1 MSVSDSLQRSTWLG
15 PIMGATLSV
24 VLGLICFDSIMPIT
38 EALRHKSYDLSFHL
52 RPRTIPDEAVLVYM
66 DDASYQEFNP
76 NYGRWDRALH
86 AKLLDRLTNEGA
98 KVVVF
103 DIIFSEANTE
113 DPKADAAFEAAIER
127 NGNVILG
134 ADVVTAGSSYELK
147 NAEML
152 VLPHEPFEFAAASTG
167 SVQLHQD
174 TDFVVRKHYHSD
186 SMNPDITSM
195 TWEAAMW
202 AESPHIESPESASA
216 KEAQN
221 AWVNYYGEPRSLPSV
236 SYSQAIAADQLP
248 EGIFRDKI
256 VLVGAN
262 IRTGEGID
270 RKDEFRNPFV
280 DWQYVSQTDQ
290 FMPGVEVH
298 ATILLNLF
306 RGDWLRSVPLGYQA
320 MLFTLSG
327 LVFGLGIGRIRPLP
341 AFPVTLVSMA
351 LVVVIAQWLFQQY
364 RYWFPWLIIVVVQIP
379 VAMFWSI
386 TFNAARLYVQR
397 QLLRQSLNL
406 YLSPRLVKA
415 FLNRKDRNFLKP
427 GAEKQEVTILFSDI
441 AGFTAATEGMD
452 SDELARS
459 MNEYFQCMV
468 ENGIHP
474 QDGTVIKFIG
484 DSIFALWNA
493 PESQNDHALRACKAA
508 LELGLQPF
516 EFRED
521 NPIKTRIGIHT
532 GVANVGNF
540 GSDNRVDYTAIGENI
555 NLASRIEGLNKYL
568 RTNIL
573 ISAHTK
579 EKASEGLGA
588 VRYLGQFRLS
598 GFEKTIGIYELMQ
611 PTHAFLTDQKL
622 QQDFD
627 EAIKKHDQGDVSSA
641 ITLFSAIL
649 KKCPHDG
656 PCQFYLKR
664 CQDAQSNLTDSF
676 DPKQIVIAEK

>member
-1 MSVSDSLQRSTWLG
+1 
-15 PIMGATLSV
+15 MGATLSV

-38 EALRHKSYDLSFHL
+38 ETLRHKSYDLSFHL
-52 RPRTIPDEAVLVYM
+52 RPRTIPDEAVLVYL

-76 NYGRWDRALH
+76 DYGRWDRALH

-103 DIIFSEANTE
+103 DIIFSDANQEA
-113 DPKADAAFEAAIER
+113 PKADTAFEAAIER

-134 ADVVTAGSSYELK
+134 ADVVNAGSSYEQK
-147 NAEML
+147 KAEML
-152 VLPHEPFEFAAASTG
+152 VLPHEAFERAAASTG
-167 SVQLHQD
+167 FVQFHQD
-174 TDFVVRKHYHSD
+174 TDFVVREHYHRN

-202 AESPHIESPESASA
+202 AESPFLESPEGAVA
-216 KEAQN
+216 EEAQQ

-236 SYSQAIAADQLP
+236 SYSQAIAPDQLP
-248 EGIFRDKI
+248 EGFFQNKI
-256 VLVGAN
+256 ILIGAN

-280 DWQYVSQTDQ
+280 DWEYVSQTDQ

-298 ATILLNLF
+298 ATILLNLY
-306 RGDWLRSVPLGYQA
+306 RGDWLRRVPLYYQA
-320 MLFTLSG
+320 ILFTLSG
-327 LVFGLGIGRIRPLP
+327 VVFGIGIGRIRPLTAVP
-341 AFPVTLVSMA
+341 IALISMA
-351 LVVVIAQWLFQQY
+351 LVIVFSQWLFQQY

-427 GAEKQEVTILFSDI
+427 GADKQEVTILFSDI

-459 MNEYFQCMV
+459 MNVYFQSMV

-493 PESQNDHALRACKAA
+493 PESQSDHALRACNAA
-508 LELGLQPF
+508 LELDQQPF
-516 EFRED
+516 EFRKHH
-521 NPIKTRIGIHT
+521 PVKTRIGIHT

-540 GSDNRVDYTAIGENI
+540 GSDKRVDYTAIGENI

-568 RTNIL
+568 KTNIL
-573 ISAHTK
+573 ISEHTK
-579 EKASEGLGA
+579 KKVGEELGA
-588 VRYLGQFRLS
+588 ARYLGQFRLS
-598 GFEKTIGIYELMQ
+598 GFEKTVGIYELMQ
-611 PTHAFLTDQKL
+611 PNHAFSIDQKL
-622 QQDFD
+622 HQDFD
-627 EAIKKHDQGDVSSA
+627 EAVKKHDQRDMPSA
-641 ITLFSAIL
+641 ISSFSSIL
-649 KKCPHDG
+649 EKCPGDG

-664 CQDAQSNLTDSF
+664 CQDIQSNPKDSS